1 MAGMRILVLGG
12 TSFVGRA
19 IVADALAGGHAVTTL
34 NRGRTGPDVPGVEAV
49 RGDRGHDGGL
59 GALHGRSFDAVV
71 DPSGLVPADVLRT
84 ARLLAPG
91 TGFYAFVSSVSVY
104 PDWKS
109 VPVHEGSPCHAGEP
123 DEEGDPADHRRYGPR
138 KVGCEQAVHLVYPRD
153 RALIVRPGT
162 IVGPH
167 DNIGQALW
175 WLDRISRGGPV
186 LAPGEPSR
194 PLQLLDVRD
203 LARFVVDRVENWA
216 SGVFNTVPDGP
227 NTTMGAWLAHAV
239 AATGSDAELVWA
251 AEEMLLAREVLP
263 WWELPLWLPDRP
275 ENRAAWDT
283 SGAAAADAGLTCR
296 PVGETVADTWRWM
309 ASGGRPTPMPGLPP
323 VGMGEFRER
332 RLLQSVLAGR

>member
-1 MAGMRILVLGG
+1 MRILVLGG

-19 IVADALAGGHAVTTL
+19 VVGEALTRGHTVTTL
-34 NRGRTGPDVPGVEAV
+34 NRGLTGPDVPGVEAV
-49 RGDRGHDGGL
+49 RGDRSHDGGL
-59 GALHGRSFDAVV
+59 DALHGRSFDAVV

-84 ARLLAPG
+84 ARILAPG

-109 VPVHEGSPCHAGEP
+109 VPVDERSPVHPGEP

-153 RALIVRPGT
+153 RALVVRPGT
-162 IVGPH
+162 IVGPY

-175 WLDRISRGGPV
+175 WLDRISRGGTV

-203 LARFVVDRVENWA
+203 LARFVLGRVENWA

-227 NTTMGAWLAHAV
+227 NTTMGAWLGHAV
-239 AATGSDAELVWA
+239 TATGSGAELHWVA
-251 AEEMLLAREVLP
+251 DEVLLAREVLP
-263 WWELPLWLPDRP
+263 WWEMPLWLPDLP
-275 ENRAAWDT
+275 ENAAAWAT
-283 SGAAAADAGLTCR
+283 SGAAAAAAGLTCR
-296 PVGETVADTWRWM
+296 PVSETVADTWRWL
-309 ASGGRPTPMPGLPP
+309 ASGGRATSMPNLPP
-323 VGMGEFRER
+323 VGMGEVRER
-332 RLLQSVLAGR
+332 RILRTALAGR